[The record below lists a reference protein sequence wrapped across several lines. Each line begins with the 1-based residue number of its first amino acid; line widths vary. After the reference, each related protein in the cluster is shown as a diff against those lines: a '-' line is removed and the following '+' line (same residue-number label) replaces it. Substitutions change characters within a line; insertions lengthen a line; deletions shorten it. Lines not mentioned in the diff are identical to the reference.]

1 MDTKTL
7 CKRRSVRLI
16 LVSLI
21 YKLIRM
27 EKENK
32 TKDIHLRLTQAE
44 FIQIQKDAKATQSSV
59 SEYMRICSLNKKII
73 SKTDMETV
81 FQIRRIGANFNQL
94 VKSLNANSSNYNVE
108 DTLNSLNFYY
118 KEFKKIIDILK

>member
-1 MDTKTL
+1 
-7 CKRRSVRLI
+7 
-16 LVSLI
+16 
-21 YKLIRM
+21 M